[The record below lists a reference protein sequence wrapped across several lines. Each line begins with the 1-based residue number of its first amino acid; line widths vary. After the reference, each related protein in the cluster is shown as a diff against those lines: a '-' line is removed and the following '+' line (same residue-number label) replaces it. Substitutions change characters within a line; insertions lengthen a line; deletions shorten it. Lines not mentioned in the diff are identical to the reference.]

1 MAIAFVNSAINGGS
15 SVTSV
20 AVTYS
25 PSAGNTLVVGVALLT
40 TGFTVTSV
48 TDNAGNVYKLK
59 DFQNKTVNICRVE
72 VWWCHNIVGSPTSI
86 TANLSGTAGQAIIAV
101 GEYSG
106 IAADGLIFSNTGST
120 ALTTNTVNSTDANSW
135 SVSFFA
141 ASGSGTFT
149 ASVGTLRQ
157 SLVQGAALGGGLID
171 TTTASQHGSLNC
183 RATISVSEQWA
194 TDMMEL
200 RPVSPTAYITDDITY
215 GVGPLAAPRAQ
226 FFDQDV
232 LIFLPPAP
240 QAPTLDLTNDAEAQR
255 FQFGWPTSDGDLAD
269 AGVELVQYGPGVLG
283 GWDVPSEQQLSSA
296 LPFRNNHLSDEGVEL
311 ITTAQLITGVQF
323 WDTDGEAQR
332 LFPAVFG
339 SDDVAD
345 SAVELVQYGPGVI
358 GGWDAAEV
366 QLQQLPQFSANDVAD
381 AGVELIQYSPG
392 VLDGWDTDAD
402 QQKLQPATFSLNDVA
417 DSAVELIQYGP
428 GVLSGWDQDAEQ
440 QLAQPGTAK
449 NHLADEGVEL
459 ISLPPL
465 VTGVNFW
472 DTDAEPQMLQ
482 AVPFGQDDLADTGIE
497 LIQYGPGVLEGWDTD
512 AQQQKAQPDVVK
524 DHLSDEGV
532 EQITL
537 PPLVTQV
544 QFWDTDAE
552 PQLRQIPPF
561 GQDDLT
567 DSTVEL
573 VQYGPGVLT
582 GWDVPTEGQPVAQ
595 AKTFDAEEDRQW
607 INYIVLP
614 PFVFNQDWT
623 TDAESQ
629 RPSPATV
636 SVDSQEE
643 RDQPDFLILPPAP
656 WTSEQEAQ
664 LQQAGV
670 NSAALA
676 SDAGQGWT
684 MLIIVPPSVPTT
696 PWDTDAAQQL
706 MVLPL
711 RFADPH
717 APEWTNF
724 PLGSPVVQRALAAL
738 KAQIVTQLAARS
750 GQVIPKLGAQNA
762 SFVGKL
768 ATLGGR
774 IFIPKLAAQSAQ
786 LVGKIV
792 SLGGR
797 IIY

>member
-20 AVTYS
+20 AVPYS
-25 PSAGNTLVVGVALLT
+25 PTAGNTLVVGVALLT

-48 TDNAGNVYKLK
+48 TDSAGNVYKLK

-106 IAADGLIFSNTGST
+106 IAADGLIFANTGST

-149 ASVGTLRQ
+149 ASLGTLRQ

-200 RPVSPTAYITDDITY
+200 RPVSPTAYITDDITF
-215 GVGPLAAPRAQ
+215 GVGLLAAPSAQ
-226 FFDQDV
+226 FADQDV
-232 LIFLPPAP
+232 LVFLPPAP
-240 QAPTLDLTNDAEAQR
+240 QAPTLDLTNDAEAQL
-255 FQFGWPTSDGDLAD
+255 FQFKWPTSDGDLAD
-269 AGVELVQYGPGVLG
+269 AGVELVQYDPGVLG
-283 GWDVPSEQQLSSA
+283 GWDIAEPQRPQPLQFGQDDVADSGVELVQYSPGVLTGWDNDADQQDA
-296 LPFRNNHLSDEGVEL
+296 QPGTAKDHLTDEGVVL
-311 ITTAQLITGVQF
+311 IILPPLVSGVQF
-323 WDTDGEAQR
+323 WDTDAEPQKQQ
-332 LFPAVFG
+332 PTIFG
-339 SDDVAD
+339 SDDISD
-345 SAVELVQYGPGVI
+345 PS
-358 GGWDAAEV
+358 
-366 QLQQLPQFSANDVAD
+366 
-381 AGVELIQYSPG
+381 
-392 VLDGWDTDAD
+392 T
-402 QQKLQPATFSLNDVA
+402 
-417 DSAVELIQYGP
+417 ELIQYGP
-428 GVLSGWDQDAEQ
+428 GVLSGWDQDAAQ
-440 QLAQPGTAK
+440 QIAQPGTAK
-449 NHLADEGVEL
+449 DHLADEGVEL
-459 ISLPPL
+459 ITLPPL

-472 DTDAEPQMLQ
+472 DTDAEPQRLQ
-482 AVPFGQDDLADTGIE
+482 AVPFGADDVSDSSVE
-497 LIQYGPGVLEGWDTD
+497 LVQYGPGVLEGWDTD
-512 AQQQKAQPDVVK
+512 AQQQKPQPDVVK

-561 GQDDLT
+561 GQDDLA
-567 DSTVEL
+567 DSAVEL

-582 GWDVPTEGQPVAQ
+582 GWDVPPEGQPVAQ
-595 AKTFDAEEDRQW
+595 AKIFDAEEDRQW

-664 LQQAGV
+664 LQQSGV
-670 NSAALA
+670 NPAALA

-762 SFVGKL
+762 RFIGKL

-774 IFIPKLAAQSAQ
+774 IFIPKLAAQSGQ

>member
-25 PSAGNTLVVGVALLT
+25 PTAGNALLVGVSLLT
-40 TGFTVTSV
+40 TGFTVSSISDT
-48 TDNAGNVYKLK
+48 AGNVYRLV
-59 DFQNKTVNICRVE
+59 DSQNRISNICRVE
-72 VWWCHNIVGSPTSI
+72 LWYCAKIVGSPTSI
-86 TANLSGTAGQAIIAV
+86 TANLSGSAGQVTISVA
-101 GEYSG
+101 EYSG
-106 IAADGLIFSNTGST
+106 VAADGVFNSNTGSS
-120 ALTTNTVNSTDANSW
+120 ALTTCTTTGADANNFG
-135 SVSFFA
+135 VCFFA
-141 ASGSGTFT
+141 ASGAGTFT
-149 ASVGTLRQ
+149 ASIGTLRN
-157 SLVQGAALGGGLID
+157 SLVQGATLGGGCID
-171 TTTASQHGSLNC
+171 HTVASNHPSLNP

-194 TDMMEL
+194 TVLMEL
-200 RPVSPTAYITDDITY
+200 RGVSPSPYITDDITF
-215 GVGPLAAPRAQ
+215 GT
-226 FFDQDV
+226 DQPIPPTVPFGDV
-232 LIFLPPAP
+232 EALIFLPPAP

-255 FQFGWPTSDGDLAD
+255 FPFSWPTSDGDLAD
-269 AGVELVQYGPGVLG
+269 TGVELVQYGAGVLEGWDTDAQQQIPKPAVFSEDDVADAMVELIQYGSGVIGAWDAAEMQLAQPLQFDADDVLDSTVELIQYGPGVLG
-283 GWDVPSEQQLSSA
+283 GWDIAEPQRPQPL
-296 LPFRNNHLSDEGVEL
+296 
-311 ITTAQLITGVQF
+311 QF
-323 WDTDGEAQR
+323 GQ
-332 LFPAVFG
+332 
-339 SDDVAD
+339 DDV
-345 SAVELVQYGPGVI
+345 S
-358 GGWDAAEV
+358 
-366 QLQQLPQFSANDVAD
+366 D

-392 VLDGWDTDAD
+392 VLTGWDTDAD
-402 QQKLQPATFSLNDVA
+402 QQK
-417 DSAVELIQYGP
+417 
-428 GVLSGWDQDAEQ
+428 
-440 QLAQPGTAK
+440 AQPGTAK
-449 NHLADEGVEL
+449 DHLADDGVEL
-459 ISLPPL
+459 ITLPPL

-472 DTDAEPQMLQ
+472 DTDAEPQRLQ
-482 AVPFGQDDLADTGIE
+482 AVPFGQDDVADAGIE

-537 PPLVTQV
+537 PPLVTQI

-561 GQDDLT
+561 GQDDVA
-567 DSTVEL
+567 DSAVEL

-623 TDAESQ
+623 TDAENQ

-664 LQQAGV
+664 LQQSGV
-670 NSAALA
+670 NPAALA

-724 PLGSPVVQRALAAL
+724 PLGSPVVQRALATL

-750 GQVIPKLGAQNA
+750 GQVIPKLGAQKA
-762 SFVGKL
+762 QVVGKL